1 MRGNAD
7 ARGRA
12 ALESDDGQVEGDDR
26 QLASADENG
35 RVLEERRDARDA
47 QDEFRTATERRD
59 REKDELGMMKTRMEE
74 KKDDDDK
81 SPDERK
87 EKGER
92 ERERQSR
99 ELVEETDVVL
109 GSISRLKK

>member
-59 REKDELGMMKTRMEE
+59 REKDELGMMKTTKAPTSGRRE
-74 KKDDDDK
+74 
-81 SPDERK
+81 
-87 EKGER
+87 ER
-92 ERERQSR
+92 ERDKVER
-99 ELVEETDVVL
+99 ELVERRQMWYD
-109 GSISRLKK
+109 

>member
-12 ALESDDGQVEGDDR
+12 ALEIDDGQVEGDDR

-59 REKDELGMMKTRMEE
+59 REKDELGMTTRRAE
-74 KKDDDDK
+74 
-81 SPDERK
+81 
-87 EKGER
+87 GER
-92 ERERQSR
+92 RERQQSR
-99 ELVEETDVVL
+99 ETT
-109 GSISRLKK
+109 K

>member
-47 QDEFRTATERRD
+47 QDEPRTATERRD
-59 REKDELGMMKTRMEE
+59 REKDELGMTTRRAEG
-74 KKDDDDK
+74 
-81 SPDERK
+81 ERR
-87 EKGER
+87 ER
-92 ERERQSR
+92 ERERQQSR
-99 ELVEETDVVL
+99 ELVEKTDVVL

>member
-35 RVLEERRDARDA
+35 RFLEERRDARDA

-59 REKDELGMMKTRMEE
+59 REKDELGMMKTT
-74 KKDDDDK
+74 KA
-81 SPDERK
+81 PDERK
-87 EKGER
+87 EGGER
-92 ERERQSR
+92 ERERDKERQSRER
-99 ELVEETDVVL
+99 ELVERRQMWYD
-109 GSISRLKK
+109 

>member
-59 REKDELGMMKTRMEE
+59 REKDELGMMKTTKAPTSGRRE
-74 KKDDDDK
+74 
-81 SPDERK
+81 
-87 EKGER
+87 ER
-92 ERERQSR
+92 ERERERDRERQSR
-99 ELVEETDVVL
+99 ERVSREKTDVV
-109 GSISRLKK
+109 

>member
-59 REKDELGMMKTRMEE
+59 REKDELGMMKTTKAPTSGRRE
-74 KKDDDDK
+74 
-81 SPDERK
+81 
-87 EKGER
+87 ER

-99 ELVEETDVVL
+99 ERESREKTDVV
-109 GSISRLKK
+109 

>member
-59 REKDELGMMKTRMEE
+59 REKDELGMMKTTKAPTSGRREE
-74 KKDDDDK
+74 RERER
-81 SPDERK
+81 ERK
-87 EKGER
+87 
-92 ERERQSR
+92 RERQSR
-99 ELVEETDVVL
+99 ERVSREKTDVV
-109 GSISRLKK
+109 

>member
-59 REKDELGMMKTRMEE
+59 REKDELGMMKTTKARTSGRRE
-74 KKDDDDK
+74 
-81 SPDERK
+81 
-87 EKGER
+87 ER
-92 ERERQSR
+92 ERERERERGKVER
-99 ELVEETDVVL
+99 ELVERRQMWYD
-109 GSISRLKK
+109 

>member
-59 REKDELGMMKTRMEE
+59 REKDELGMMKTT
-74 KKDDDDK
+74 KA
-81 SPDERK
+81 PDERK
-87 EKGER
+87 EGGER
-92 ERERQSR
+92 ERDKVER
-99 ELVEETDVVL
+99 ELVERRQMWYD
-109 GSISRLKK
+109 